1 LLCQSELGREGYRS
15 RKKKK
20 QGRWKMSVTPEPP
33 QALFTPGVP
42 GASHH
47 KLNNPTGGPMA
58 VKVKCS
64 DNNLYKVR
72 PVFAVVPGGGQIG
85 LELARGVGP
94 AKQDKIV
101 IQSLACPEGTTDAA
115 VADIFKAPGAA
126 PASATLTLVA
136 ADAPAA
142 APEAAP
148 AEQITPEQ
156 LTQFDAAPAQP
167 PA

>member
-1 LLCQSELGREGYRS
+1 
-15 RKKKK
+15 
-20 QGRWKMSVTPEPP
+20 MTPEPP

-72 PVFAVVPGGGQIG
+72 PVFAVVPAGGQVA
-85 LELARGVGP
+85 LELARAAGP
-94 AKQDKIV
+94 AKQDKLV
-101 IQSLACPEGTTDAA
+101 IQSLACGAETVEAG
-115 VADIFKAPGAA
+115 VAELFKAAGAA

-148 AEQITPEQ
+148 AEQITQEQ
-156 LTQFDAAPAQP
+156 LTQFDAPPAAPAQ
-167 PA
+167 

>member
-1 LLCQSELGREGYRS
+1 
-15 RKKKK
+15 
-20 QGRWKMSVTPEPP
+20 MSVVPEPA

-64 DNNLYKVR
+64 DNALYKVR
-72 PVFAVVPGGGQIG
+72 PVYAVVPAGGQVA
-85 LELARGVGP
+85 LEMARAAGP
-94 AKQDKIV
+94 AKQDKLV
-101 IQSLACPEGTTDAA
+101 IQSLPCPEGTADAA
-115 VADIFKAPGAA
+115 AADIFKAGGA
-126 PASATLTLVA
+126 PQSATLVLVA

-142 APEAAP
+142 APQAAP

-156 LTQFDAAPAQP
+156 LQQFEQP
-167 PA
+167 PAQ